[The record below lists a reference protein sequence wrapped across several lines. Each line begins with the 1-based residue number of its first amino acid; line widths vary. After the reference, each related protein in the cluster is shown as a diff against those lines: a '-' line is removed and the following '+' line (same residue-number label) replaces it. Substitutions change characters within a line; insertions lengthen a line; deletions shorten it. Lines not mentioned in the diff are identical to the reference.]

1 MAKGGSPEGRD
12 RLKTNES
19 GKAGAAKALRED
31 IRPDTGTAGTK
42 ADEET
47 SKAVVAFNGW
57 ATATGLTDVQA
68 EWDLQV
74 QRLQARLSADE
85 TALQRTAQDFL
96 DFDYQTGNGLSRQNS
111 DLLDRFHAQSRLD
124 DN

>member
-1 MAKGGSPEGRD
+1 M
-12 RLKTNES
+12 
-19 GKAGAAKALRED
+19 
-31 IRPDTGTAGTK
+31 
-42 ADEET
+42 
-47 SKAVVAFNGW
+47 VAFNGW